1 MKQFRKRVKPV
12 WTDKIEQVLSPRELT
27 VLQDL
32 VVYQEDDG
40 SYQLFNKYI
49 IRKTSEGFEVT
60 SSTTD
65 THHVFFTL
73 KTATAWCVF
82 DKRDKF
88 YETRRIVDLDL
99 KLGSVDVDI
108 QVHRKMFMKAKT
120 PDDKLVYAAKLSED
134 KAKKKLMT
142 EELDGYT
149 ADSKT
154 WQNRRFD
161 QKPA

>member
-1 MKQFRKRVKPV
+1 MKQHKKRAK
-12 WTDKIEQVLSPRELT
+12 TDWADKLEHVLTPRELV
-27 VLQDL
+27 VLKDLIIFQDN
-32 VVYQEDDG
+32 DG

-49 IRKTSEGFEVT
+49 IRKTTKGFEVT
-60 SSTTD
+60 SPLTD
-65 THHVFFTL
+65 TNHIFFTL

-88 YETRRIVDLDL
+88 YEARRIIDLDL

-108 QVHRKMFMKAKT
+108 QVHRKMFLKAKS

-142 EELDGYT
+142 EELDEYT

-161 QKPA
+161 QKPV